1 MSEAA
6 ILEAVGV
13 ERHYD
18 TGRRRLE
25 VLRGVDLRVEAGEAV
40 AITGMSGAGKST
52 FLHIL
57 GGLDRPDGGVVRF
70 EGRDWRSMGERERV
84 RVRAARVGFVFQA
97 YHLLPEMSVEENVWL
112 AGMNQPGA
120 MWRGRA
126 LRKRAAELLEQVG
139 LGARRGHRPNE
150 LSGGEQ
156 QRVALARA
164 LMNHPVLLLADEPT
178 GNLDSPAAK
187 ALCGLLGELN
197 RELGCT
203 ILVVSHDPM
212 VAASTRKVHVLKD
225 GRFADSFEP
234 GGDAEA
240 VAGRY
245 LAAMREGGR

>member
-1 MSEAA
+1 MSESA
-6 ILEAVGV
+6 ILEAAGV

-25 VLRGVDLRVEAGEAV
+25 VLRGVDLRVQAGEAV

-57 GGLDRPDGGVVRF
+57 GGLDRPDAGTVRF
-70 EGRDWRSMGERERV
+70 EGRDWQSMGERERG
-84 RVRAARVGFVFQA
+84 RIRAARVGFVFQA

-164 LMNHPVLLLADEPT
+164 LMNRPVLLLADEPT
-178 GNLDSPAAK
+178 GNLDSKTGEDVLACLFSLREREGLTLVMVTHNEDIAAR
-187 ALCGLLGELN
+187 CG
-197 RELGCT
+197 RQ
-203 ILVVSHDPM
+203 VRM
-212 VAASTRKVHVLKD
+212 RD
-225 GRFADSFEP
+225 GRIEED
-234 GGDAEA
+234 GGKKP
-240 VAGRY
+240 
-245 LAAMREGGR
+245 